1 MNQLAPAFTAVG
13 RPRIEGG
20 RRLDEIAPVR
30 DAGGGPLV
38 SVITVVFNGASH
50 LRRAI
55 DSVVS
60 QSYRPIEYIVIDAE
74 STDGTV
80 EILRALDAC
89 IDYWI
94 SEPDAGIY
102 DAMNKGIRYATGGI
116 IGILNSDDWYEP
128 DAVKWSVEALQG
140 GVAGYSYGSAYMVDA
155 TGTWVGI
162 ARPVPLVQFAQRVMS
177 ETPLP
182 HPTMFVRRVVYDRC
196 GGFDGSL
203 RLAGDFE
210 LIARFQRHG
219 VIGVEVPRT
228 LVNFQLGGASSN
240 PLILREMRDVAL
252 RYGEPLLRVWGNYLA
267 ALATMA
273 MKRLLPSRAAGLLR
287 GFKDSARR
295 L

>member
-1 MNQLAPAFTAVG
+1 MSQLAPVLTAAG
-13 RPRIEGG
+13 HPRVEGG
-20 RRLDEIAPVR
+20 RRLGDVALDQ
-30 DAGGGPLV
+30 DAGSGPLV

-55 DSVVS
+55 DSVLN
-60 QSYRPIEYIVIDAE
+60 QSYRPIEYIVIDGE

-80 EILRALDAC
+80 DILRALDVR
-89 IDYWI
+89 INYWI
-94 SEPDAGIY
+94 SEPDTGIY
-102 DAMNKGIRYATGGI
+102 DAMNKGIRYATGEI

-128 DAVKWSVEALQG
+128 DAVKWSVEALQTSE
-140 GVAGYSYGSAYMVDA
+140 AGYSYGSAYMVDA
-155 TGTWVGI
+155 AGTRVGI
-162 ARPVPLVQFAQRVMS
+162 ARPVPLGQFAHRVMS

-182 HPTMFVRRVVYDRC
+182 HPTMFVRRVAYDRC

-210 LIARFQRHG
+210 LIARFQRQG
-219 VIGVEVPRT
+219 VIGVEVPRM
-228 LVNFQLGGASSN
+228 LVNFQLGGASNN

-252 RYGEPLLRVWGNYLA
+252 RCGEPLVRVWANYLA
-267 ALATMA
+267 ARATMA

-287 GFKDSARR
+287 WFKDSARR